1 VKEISMPRTVIILIL
16 TALVAPTIG
25 AQQPAP
31 SSDTGPD
38 NPSELYKLQ
47 HSCSNLKGILDCGQE
62 LFTGQ
67 PVHIA
72 VGSIAPQNGFA
83 AGVAYVGH
91 KTTENWRI
99 SWDSDAL
106 ASGNGSWRAGVY
118 LKLVNTYEKAPTVEF
133 GTKGRNLKPNLT
145 ALPERPVI
153 NVYAQTISLNK
164 LTYFGLGPNT
174 TEAGRSFYGMRETIV
189 GASAVKPFAA
199 RLSAAVFGEV
209 NGRFV
214 DIRPSV
220 GQPSPT
226 IGALYTE
233 ATAPGLTRQA
243 GTMQLGEG
251 VRMRPVVW
259 DDRLHLDYNLTYQ
272 QYIAP
277 GNSTFSFQRLTTDLS
292 HQFAIYKKTTRI
304 ILPRDTNGPDECSM
318 DRDSENAECSVDKFA
333 QHHECLTVQGATSS
347 DCKELSRDL
356 QGSFG
361 FRVFS
366 ALSMTPGG
374 DIVPYYFQPTLGGS
388 DINGNPSLSSYQ
400 DYRFRAPNVLLIR
413 ENFEH
418 SIGSLPLGVTF
429 MIDEGKV
436 AFTRGGLGSSPWLHS
451 FSAGLTLRAGGFP
464 QVYLLFSWGGN
475 EGTHTI
481 VNVNNSLLGGSTR
494 PSLF

>member
-1 VKEISMPRTVIILIL
+1 MPRAAIILL
-16 TALVAPTIG
+16 LSTLAAPALW
-25 AQQPAP
+25 AQQPAAP
-31 SSDTGPD
+31 ADTGPD

-47 HSCSNLKGILDCGQE
+47 HSCSNLKGLMDCGQE

-72 VGSIAPQNGFA
+72 VGSIAPQNGFG
-83 AGVAYVGH
+83 AGLAYVGH

-99 SWDSDAL
+99 TWDSDAV
-106 ASGNGSWRAGVY
+106 ASNNGSWRAGVY
-118 LKLVNTYEKAPTVEF
+118 LKLVNTYEQAPTVEF

-153 NVYAQTISLNK
+153 NIYAQTITLNK

-174 TEAGRSFYGMRETIV
+174 TEARRSFYGMRQTTTGV
-189 GASAVKPFAA
+189 SAVKPFAA
-199 RLSAAVFGEV
+199 RLSAAVFGEL

-214 DIRPSV
+214 DIRPSL
-220 GQPSPT
+220 GQPSPS

-233 ATAPGLTRQA
+233 ATAPGLTNQA
-243 GTMQLGEG
+243 GTLQLGEG
-251 VRMRPVVW
+251 VRMRPVIL
-259 DDRLHLDYNLTYQ
+259 DDRLHLDYDLTFQ

-277 GNSTFSFQRLTTDLS
+277 GNSTFSFERLTTDLS
-292 HQFAIYKKTTRI
+292 HQFAIYRKTTRI
-304 ILPRDTNGPDECSM
+304 ILPRDTNGPDECSL

-333 QHHECLTVQGATSS
+333 QHHECLTAQGAKSP

-361 FRVFS
+361 VRVFS
-366 ALSMTPGG
+366 VLSMTPGG
-374 DIVPYYFQPTLGGS
+374 DMVPFYFQPTLGGS
-388 DINGNPSLSSYQ
+388 DINLNQSLSSYQ

-413 ENFEH
+413 QSFEH
-418 SIGSLPLGVTF
+418 SIGSLPLGFTF
-429 MIDEGKV
+429 MVDEGKV
-436 AFTRGGLGSSPWLHS
+436 AFTRGGLGSSPWIHS

-481 VNVNNSLLGGSTR
+481 ANLNNSLLGGSAR

>member
-1 VKEISMPRTVIILIL
+1 MSRAAAILLLIALAAPVIS
-16 TALVAPTIG
+16 
-25 AQQPAP
+25 AQQPAA
-31 SSDTGPD
+31 SADTGPD

-47 HSCSNLKGILDCGQE
+47 HSCFNFKGLIDCGQE

-72 VGSIAPQNGFA
+72 VGSIAPQNGF
-83 AGVAYVGH
+83 GVGLAYVGH

-99 SWDSDAL
+99 TWDSDAV
-106 ASGNGSWRAGVY
+106 ASDNESWRAGVY
-118 LKLVNTYEKAPTVEF
+118 LKLVNTHEKAPTVEF

-153 NVYAQTISLNK
+153 NIYAQTITLNK

-174 TEAGRSFYGMRETIV
+174 TEAVRSFYGMRETIV
-189 GASAVKPFAA
+189 GASVIKPFYAK
-199 RLSAAVFGEV
+199 LSAAFYAEL

-214 DIRPSV
+214 DIFPSL

-233 ATAPGLTRQA
+233 ATAPGLTNQA
-243 GTMQLGEG
+243 STLQLGEG
-251 VRMRPVVW
+251 VRMRPVLLN
-259 DDRLHLDYNLTYQ
+259 DFIHLDYNLNYQ
-272 QYIAP
+272 QYAAP

-292 HQFAIYKKTTRI
+292 HQFAIYRKTTRFI
-304 ILPRDTNGPDECSM
+304 VPRDTNGPDECSI
-318 DRDSENAECSVDKFA
+318 DSDSENAECSVDKFA
-333 QHHECLTVQGATSS
+333 QHHECLTPQEASS
-347 DCKELSRDL
+347 SECKELSRDL

-361 FRVFS
+361 VRVYS

-374 DIVPYYFQPTLGGS
+374 DIVPFYFQPTLGGS
-388 DINGNPSLSSYQ
+388 DINGNQSLSSYQ

-413 ENFEH
+413 ESFEH
-418 SIGSLPLGVTF
+418 SIGSLPLGFTF
-429 MIDEGKV
+429 MVDEGKV
-436 AFTRGGLGSSPWLHS
+436 ALTRGGLGSSPWLHS
-451 FSAGLTLRAGGFP
+451 FSTGLTLRAGGFP
-464 QVYLLFSWGGN
+464 QVYLLFSWGGS

-481 VNVNNSLLGGSTR
+481 VNVNNSLLGGSAR

>member
-1 VKEISMPRTVIILIL
+1 MPRAAIILL
-16 TALVAPTIG
+16 LSTLAAPALW
-25 AQQPAP
+25 AQQPAAP
-31 SSDTGPD
+31 ADTGPD
-38 NPSELYKLQ
+38 NPSELSMLRR
-47 HSCSNLKGILDCGQE
+47 SCSNLRGLMDCVQE
-62 LFTGQ
+62 VFSGQ

-72 VGSIAPQNGFA
+72 LGSIAPQNGFG
-83 AGVAYVGH
+83 AGLAYVGH

-99 SWDSDAL
+99 TWDSDAV
-106 ASGNGSWRAGVY
+106 ASNNGSWRAGVY

-153 NVYAQTISLNK
+153 NIYAQTITLNK

-174 TEAGRSFYGMRETIV
+174 TAAGRSFYGMRQTIA
-189 GASAVKPFAA
+189 GLSAVKPFAA

-214 DIRPSV
+214 DIRPSL
-220 GQPSPT
+220 GQPSPS

-233 ATAPGLTRQA
+233 ATAPGLTNQA
-243 GTMQLGEG
+243 GTVQLGEG
-251 VRMRPVVW
+251 VRMRPVIL
-259 DDRLHLDYNLTYQ
+259 DDRLHLDYDLTYQ

-277 GNSTFSFQRLTTDLS
+277 GNSTFSFERLTTDLS
-292 HQFAIYKKTTRI
+292 HQFAIYKKTTRM
-304 ILPRDTNGPDECSM
+304 ILPRDTNGPDECSL

-333 QHHECLTVQGATSS
+333 QHHECLTAQGAKSP

-361 FRVFS
+361 LRVFS

-374 DIVPYYFQPTLGGS
+374 DLVPFYFQPTLGGS
-388 DINGNPSLSSYQ
+388 DINGNQSLSSYQ

-413 ENFEH
+413 ESFEH
-418 SIGSLPLGVTF
+418 SIGSLPLGFTF
-429 MIDEGKV
+429 MVDEGKV
-436 AFTRGGLGSSPWLHS
+436 AFTRGGLGPSPWIHS

-481 VNVNNSLLGGSTR
+481 ASLNNSLMGGSAR

>member
-1 VKEISMPRTVIILIL
+1 MLRVAVILL
-16 TALVAPTIG
+16 LVVFAAPTIRP
-25 AQQPAP
+25 QQPAP
-31 SSDTGPD
+31 QADTGPD

-47 HSCSNLKGILDCGQE
+47 HSCFDLKGLVDCGQE

-72 VGSIAPQNGFA
+72 VGTIAPQNGF
-83 AGVAYVGH
+83 GLGLAYVGH
-91 KTTENWRI
+91 KTTKNWRVT
-99 SWDSDAL
+99 WDSDAV
-106 ASGNGSWRAGVY
+106 ASNDGSWRAGVY

-145 ALPERPVI
+145 MLPERPVI
-153 NVYAQTISLNK
+153 NAYAQTITLNK
-164 LTYFGLGPNT
+164 LTYFGLGPGT
-174 TEAGRSFYGMRETIV
+174 TEADRSFYGMRQTIV
-189 GASAVKPFAA
+189 GVSAVKPFAA

-214 DIRPSV
+214 DIRPSL
-220 GQPSPT
+220 GQPSPS

-233 ATAPGLTRQA
+233 ATAPGLTTQP

-251 VRMRPVVW
+251 VRMRPILF
-259 DDRLHLDYNLTYQ
+259 DDLVHLDYNLTYQ

-277 GNSTFSFQRLTTDLS
+277 GNSGFTFQRLTTDLS
-292 HQFAIYKKTTRI
+292 HQFSIYRKTTRFI
-304 ILPRDTNGPDECSM
+304 VPRDTNGPDECSV
-318 DRDSENAECSVDKFA
+318 DQDSENAECSVDKFA
-333 QHHECLTVQGATSS
+333 QHHECLTAQGAASS
-347 DCKELSRDL
+347 ECKGLSRDL

-361 FRVFS
+361 VRVFS
-366 ALSMTPGG
+366 VLSMTPGG
-374 DIVPYYFQPTLGGS
+374 DTVPFYFQPTLGGS
-388 DINGNPSLSSYQ
+388 DINGNQSLASYQ

-418 SIGSLPLGVTF
+418 SIGSLPFGFTF
-429 MIDEGKV
+429 MVDEGKV
-436 AFTRGGLGSSPWLHS
+436 AFTRGGLGESPWIHS

-464 QVYLLFSWGGN
+464 QVYLLFSWGGH

-481 VNVNNSLLGGSTR
+481 ANVNNSLLGGSAR